1 MKVFSIVGAR
11 PQFIKL
17 AALHRAIVKK
27 NNLKHFILHTG
38 QHYDY
43 NMSEVFLKELDIP
56 KPDFHL
62 NVNEPSLAPSI
73 TRMMEGIDKILAAE
87 KPDVV
92 IVYGDT
98 NSTLAGALTAKK
110 LNIKLAHVEAGLRS
124 YDNSMPEETNRI
136 QTDKISDLLF
146 CPTITA
152 INNLLEEGFSKSD
165 CKIILSG
172 DIMLDAMNYYAE
184 KLNDTSN
191 NKKITP
197 VNNFILCTLHRQN
210 LVQSYEKLTEVV
222 KALNEIS
229 LQIPII
235 MPAHPRFK
243 RVVNKFGLR
252 IDFNMIEPVGYLDM
266 IAMLKN
272 CTAVI
277 TDSGGLQKEAF
288 FCKKPCITVR
298 NETEWS
304 ELVLAGVNFIAG
316 DSFAKEIIIAYHKA
330 INTKNNF
337 EEKLYGNGDCAEI
350 IVEELIKCMQTSQAS
365 R

>member
-1 MKVFSIVGAR
+1 
-11 PQFIKL
+11 
-17 AALHRAIVKK
+17 
-27 NNLKHFILHTG
+27 
-38 QHYDY
+38 
-43 NMSEVFLKELDIP
+43 
-56 KPDFHL
+56 
-62 NVNEPSLAPSI
+62 
-73 TRMMEGIDKILAAE
+73 MMEGIDKILAAE

-243 RVVNKFGLR
+243 RVVNEFGLR

-272 CTAVI
+272 C
-277 TDSGGLQKEAF
+277 
-288 FCKKPCITVR
+288 KPCITVR
-298 NETEWS
+298 NETEWT